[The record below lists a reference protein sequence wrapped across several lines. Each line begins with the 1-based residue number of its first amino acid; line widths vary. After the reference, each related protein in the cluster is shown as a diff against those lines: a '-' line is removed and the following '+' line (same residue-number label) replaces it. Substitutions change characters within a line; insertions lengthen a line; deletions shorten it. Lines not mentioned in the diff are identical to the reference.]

1 MRARG
6 AGTIVNVSS
15 VAGQDAQP
23 TCGLYAASKFALEG
37 LSESLSRE
45 VAQFGLSVLI
55 VEPGAFKTNFLDAAR
70 KTDVGLSD
78 PYRGG
83 IVDTVLGKFD
93 SLRGIQRGDPAKG
106 VARVFEVVT
115 GEGVAGDLKG
125 RILRLP
131 LGPDCVGRVEG
142 KLKSVSGDLEAAREV
157 AMGTDYET
165 L

>member
-45 VAQFGLSVLI
+45 VAEFGLSVLI

-70 KTDVGLSD
+70 RTDVGLSD

-93 SLRGIQRGDPAKG
+93 SLRGVQRGDPAKG

-142 KLKSVSGDLEAAREV
+142 KLKSVSGDLELAREV
-157 AMGTDYET
+157 AMSTDYET
-165 L
+165 V